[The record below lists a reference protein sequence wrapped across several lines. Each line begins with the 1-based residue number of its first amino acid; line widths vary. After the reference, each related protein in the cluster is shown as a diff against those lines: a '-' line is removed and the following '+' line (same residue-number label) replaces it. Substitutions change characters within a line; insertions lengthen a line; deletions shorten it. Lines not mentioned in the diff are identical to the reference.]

1 MKTTNEMQKYIYD
14 QEEKW
19 FSKFQP
25 FLKGKVLKV
34 GNGLGYFGSFIAKTN
49 PDLTIIDVHKNER
62 AENDNNVVIYDG
74 QHFPFEDKS
83 FDSVVCTYV
92 LHHTSYPLE
101 VFNEMRRV
109 AKRIIIIEETHSNI
123 FAKLDL
129 IYRDIY
135 VNVLAGQPSKIHWK
149 SYFKKGD
156 LEKLF
161 TKNNLTV
168 INHQEERKRTY
179 WKELFVLE

>member
-1 MKTTNEMQKYIYD
+1 MKTKNWMQKYIYD
-14 QEEKW
+14 QEKKW

-34 GNGLGYFGSFIAKTN
+34 GNGLGYFASFIAKTN
-49 PDLTIIDVHKNER
+49 PVLTVIDIQKNEG
-62 AENDNNVVIYDG
+62 AENAHNVVIYDG

-109 AKRIIIIEETHSNI
+109 AKRIIIIEETYSNI
-123 FAKLDL
+123 FSKLDL

-135 VNVLAGQPSKIHWK
+135 VNVLANQPSKIHWK
-149 SYFKKGD
+149 NYFKKGD

-161 TKNNLTV
+161 GKSNLTV
-168 INHQEERKRTY
+168 INHQEEKKRIY